1 MDVSNDGISNNTCDE
16 DDVMY
21 VLKRDGERETVSFDK
36 VSRRLRVLIKS
47 SEFSKKLNIDYIAL
61 AQKVCSNIYPG
72 VKTSEL
78 DELAAQMCASLTT
91 KHPDYGILASRIAI
105 SNHHK
110 KTSPSFSETIQTL
123 FNSVTKDGR
132 QTKLVT
138 QELYNTVM
146 KSKGKL
152 NNVIDYTRDY
162 FIDYFGFKTLEK
174 SYLLKVNGD
183 IIERPQ
189 DLFLRVSIG
198 IYGNDIRNVISCY
211 NALSNKKMIH
221 ATPTLFNAG
230 TNNGQLASCFLMGIQ
245 EDSISGIYDALK
257 DTALISKCSGGI
269 GIHVHDIRARGAE
282 IGGGTGT
289 STGLVPMLRVFNNTA
304 RYVDQGGG
312 KRNGSFAIYLEPW
325 HADVENFLELRK
337 NHGFEEERARDLF
350 YAMWIPD
357 LFMKRVEKNEK
368 WTLMCPHS
376 CPGLSDVYGDDF
388 EKLYE
393 TYEKEGKGTTE
404 ISAQK
409 LWFKILESQA
419 ETGTPYIMFKDAC
432 NKKSNQKNLGTIKSS
447 NLCCEIVEYTSKEE
461 TAVCNLAS
469 LSLPS
474 YVIKPDVSE
483 IVHIK
488 TIPNCAFCNLTKSW
502 CERWNIEYEIE
513 ELSEPEK
520 NQKYPQ
526 IKLGEFKGGYSKF
539 VEKFPARFDYAD
551 LVEVTKLTTRN
562 LNRVID
568 RSTYPIESAKR
579 SNTRHRPI
587 GIGVQGLADVFM
599 KMRIAF
605 ESNEAKL
612 INEKIFET
620 IYFAS
625 LTESLELAK
634 KKSEKMKNPKSF
646 AGAYSTF
653 EGSPLSRGEFQ
664 FDLWST
670 QPSLAEPVY
679 NWNALREEIK
689 SNGVMNSLLV
699 APMPTAST
707 AQILGNNEC
716 FEPITSNIYVRRTLA
731 GEFIVVNKHL
741 QDDLIGLGKWTEQT
755 KNIIIRD
762 DGSVKNLNIPDILK
776 NIYKNVWEIS
786 QKNVIDLAADRG
798 KYICQSQSMN
808 LFFTEAISSKVTSA
822 LFYGWKKGLK
832 TGAYY
837 LRTRPQSS
845 AQKFTVEPPEEVCEA
860 CSG

>member
-1 MDVSNDGISNNTCDE
+1 MNNESGFESNENEEDGI
-16 DDVMY
+16 MY
-21 VLKRDGERETVSFDK
+21 VLKRDGTRETVSFDK
-36 VSRRLRVLIKS
+36 VSRRLCILIKS
-47 SEFSKKLNIDYIAL
+47 SEFPNKLNIDYIAL

-78 DELAAQMCASLTT
+78 DELAAQTCASLTT
-91 KHPDYGILASRIAI
+91 KHPEYGVLASRIAI

-146 KSKGKL
+146 KNKGKL

-162 FIDYFGFKTLEK
+162 ELDYFGFKTLEK
-174 SYLLKVNGD
+174 SYLIKVNED
-183 IIERPQ
+183 IVERPQ
-189 DLFLRVSIG
+189 DLFLRVSLG
-198 IYGNDIRNVISCY
+198 IYGNDIKNVIACY
-211 NALSNKKMIH
+211 DALSKKKMIH
-221 ATPTLFNAG
+221 ATPTLYNSG
-230 TNNGQLASCFLMGIQ
+230 TINGQLASCFLLGIH

-257 DTALISKCSGGI
+257 NTALISKCSGGI
-269 GIHVHDIRARGAE
+269 GIHVHDIRACGAE

-289 STGLVPMLRVFNNTA
+289 STGLIPMLRVFNNTA
-304 RYVDQGGG
+304 RYVNQGG

-325 HADVENFLELRK
+325 HSDIFNFLELRK

-376 CPGLSDVYGDDF
+376 CPGLSDIYGDDF

-393 TYEKEGKGTTE
+393 KYEREGKGRE

-419 ETGTPYIMFKDAC
+419 ETGTPYILFKDAC
-432 NKKSNQKNLGTIKSS
+432 NKKSNQKNLGTIKSL
-447 NLCCEIVEYTSKEE
+447 NLCCEICEYTSKDE

-469 LSLPS
+469 LALPS
-474 YVIKPDVSE
+474 YVIGPD
-483 IVHIK
+483 INDTVHIK
-488 TIPNCAFCNLTKSW
+488 TIPNCAFCHLAKSW
-502 CERWNIEYEIE
+502 CDRWNVDYIIT
-513 ELSEPEK
+513 ELAVPEK
-520 NQKYPQ
+520 GQKYPQ
-526 IKLGEFKGGYSKF
+526 ISYKEFQGGYTDF
-539 VEKFPARFDYAD
+539 VEKFPARFDYED
-551 LVEVTKLTTRN
+551 LIENTKLMTRN

-587 GIGVQGLADVFM
+587 GIGVQGLADIFM

-605 ESNEAKL
+605 DSNEAKIL
-612 INEKIFET
+612 NDKIFET
-620 IYFAS
+620 IYFAA
-625 LTESLELAK
+625 LNESLQLAK
-634 KKSEKMKNPKSF
+634 KKAEKMKTPKKF
-646 AGAYSTF
+646 AGAYSSF
-653 EGSPLSRGEFQ
+653 EGSPLSFGEFQ
-664 FDLWST
+664 FDLWGVQLVEST
-670 QPSLAEPVY
+670 Y
-679 NWNALREEIK
+679 DWNKLREEIK
-689 SNGVMNSLLV
+689 QHGIMNSLLI

-731 GEFIVVNKHL
+731 GEFVLINTHL
-741 QDDLIGLGKWTEQT
+741 QNDLMSLGKWNDQT

-762 DGSVKNLNIPDILK
+762 NGSVQNLNIPDTLK
-776 NIYKNVWEIS
+776 NVYKTVWEIS
-786 QKNVIDLAADRG
+786 QKTIIDLAADRG
-798 KYICQSQSMN
+798 KYIDQSQSMN
-808 LFFTEAISSKVTSA
+808 LFFNEAITSKVTSA
-822 LFYGWKKGLK
+822 LFYAWKKGLK
-832 TGAYY
+832 TGCYY

-845 AQKFTVEPPEEVCEA
+845 AQKFTIEPPTAEVCES